1 MATDWHQSI
10 ARERNHFQ
18 NIFEMGWVDF
28 SNLNFLRLL
37 NIFRK
42 NALFGDDKRL
52 RCSESSVKRKMI
64 ETSTEEKNKQRR
76 RDFCAAVSFS
86 ASEKRCGANRSRL
99 VMRIILLTDWGTQWQ
114 LFSTFSLTH
123 VLPSR
128 PRGASVSIIHEK
140 EETGAAKI
148 VPLRQ
153 NQLVLGVAKMTIRG
167 RGGEWKG

>member
-86 ASEKRCGANRSRL
+86 ASEKRCGANRSTL
-99 VMRIILLTDWGTQWQ
+99 VMRILLTQWQ
-114 LFSTFSLTH
+114 TIQHVLTH
-123 VLPSR
+123 SR
-128 PRGASVSIIHEK
+128 PSFTTTRGISSHHSRDWCSEDCTTSTEPARPWSGENDEK
-140 EETGAAKI
+140 GK
-148 VPLRQ
+148 
-153 NQLVLGVAKMTIRG
+153 G
-167 RGGEWKG
+167 R